1 MWITRSS
8 RSSSMGEGFVS
19 PDLSRA
25 STVSDLS
32 EGEISPTTVEDGFG
46 PVVARVHST
55 KASISSVGE
64 ALWRP
69 VETEAEGKKKEFA
82 LWEGGEVVVN
92 RGFVVGERAERVPVE
107 GELEMPVFGADHSL
121 WRPSTEV
128 NPKVPLPLYT
138 YHLVQRLTPP

>member
-1 MWITRSS
+1 M
-8 RSSSMGEGFVS
+8 S

-69 VETEAEGKKKEFA
+69 VEAEGKKKEFA

-92 RGFVVGERAERVPVE
+92 RGFVVSERAERVPVE
-107 GELEMPVFGADHSL
+107 CELEMPVFGADHSL
-121 WRPSTEV
+121 WKPSTEV
-128 NPKVPLPLYT
+128 DPKVLPPPPL
-138 YHLVQRLTPP
+138 RA